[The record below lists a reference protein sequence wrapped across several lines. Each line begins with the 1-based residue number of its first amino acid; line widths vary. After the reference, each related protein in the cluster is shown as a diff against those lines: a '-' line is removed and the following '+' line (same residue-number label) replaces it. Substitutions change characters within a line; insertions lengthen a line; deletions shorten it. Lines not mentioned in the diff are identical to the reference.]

1 MASIDT
7 NSTGINPLFKKLSSQ
22 IYYYK
27 ETPEGVT
34 HMSNAFDRYADAKV
48 AEKVAERDKEMAV
61 ALLKKKI
68 MPLSEI
74 AELTKL
80 PLEEIEA
87 LQKAI

>member
-1 MASIDT
+1 LICENNND
-7 NSTGINPLFKKLSSQ
+7 NRLEKLSSQ

-27 ETPEGVT
+27 EMTI
-34 HMSNAFDRYADAKV
+34 
-48 AEKVAERDKEMAV
+48 

-68 MPLSEI
+68 LPLAEI

-80 PLEEIEA
+80 PLAEVEA